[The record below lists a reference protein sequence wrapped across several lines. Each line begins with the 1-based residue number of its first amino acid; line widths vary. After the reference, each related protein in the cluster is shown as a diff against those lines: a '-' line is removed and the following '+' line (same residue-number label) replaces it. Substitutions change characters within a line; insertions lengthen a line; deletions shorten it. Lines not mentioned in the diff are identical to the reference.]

1 MSRKKKNLSSQEMK
15 EEKTINPDT
24 CHTQAEETTESIE
37 QQETIEATTAE
48 IKEKE
53 EMARLEAE
61 IAELKDKYLRQ
72 VAEFDN
78 YRKRTL
84 KEKTELILN
93 GGEKIITSL
102 LPVLDDMER
111 AQQNIEKSDDVE
123 ALKEG
128 TNLVFK
134 KLMTVLE
141 SAGLQKID
149 TDGKDFD
156 TDVHEAIAMI
166 PATTDDQKGK
176 VIDCVQAG
184 YKLNEKVIRHAK
196 VAIGQ

>member
-24 CHTQAEETTESIE
+24 CHTQAKETTESIE
-37 QQETIEATTAE
+37 QQETIEATTSE
-48 IKEKE
+48 NEEKE

>member
-15 EEKTINPDT
+15 EEKIINPDT
-24 CHTQAEETTESIE
+24 CHTQAKETTESIE
-37 QQETIEATTAE
+37 QQETIEATTSE
-48 IKEKE
+48 NKEKE

>member
-24 CHTQAEETTESIE
+24 CHTQAKETTESIE
-37 QQETIEATTAE
+37 QQETIEATTSE
-48 IKEKE
+48 NKEKE

-156 TDVHEAIAMI
+156 TDVHEAFAMI

>member
-24 CHTQAEETTESIE
+24 CHTQAKETTESIE
-37 QQETIEATTAE
+37 QQETIEATASE
-48 IKEKE
+48 NKEKE

>member
-24 CHTQAEETTESIE
+24 CHTQAKETTESIE
-37 QQETIEATTAE
+37 QQETIEATTSE
-48 IKEKE
+48 NKEKE

-72 VAEFDN
+72 VAEFAT
-78 YRKRTL
+78 YRQRTL

>member
-37 QQETIEATTAE
+37 QQETIEATASE
-48 IKEKE
+48 NKEKE

-72 VAEFDN
+72 AAEFDN

-156 TDVHEAIAMI
+156 TDVHEAIAMV

>member
-24 CHTQAEETTESIE
+24 CHTQAKETTESIE
-37 QQETIEATTAE
+37 QQETIEATTSE
-48 IKEKE
+48 NKEKE

-111 AQQNIEKSDDVE
+111 AQQNIEKSNDVE

-128 TNLVFK
+128 INLVFK

>member
-37 QQETIEATTAE
+37 QQETIEATASE
-48 IKEKE
+48 NKEKE

>member
-15 EEKTINPDT
+15 EEKTIKPDT
-24 CHTQAEETTESIE
+24 CHTQAKEKTESIE
-37 QQETIEATTAE
+37 QQETIEATTSE
-48 IKEKE
+48 NKEKE

>member
-24 CHTQAEETTESIE
+24 CHTQAKETTESIE
-37 QQETIEATTAE
+37 QQETIEATTSE
-48 IKEKE
+48 NKEKE
-53 EMARLEAE
+53 EIARLEAE

>member
-24 CHTQAEETTESIE
+24 CHTQAKETTESIE
-37 QQETIEATTAE
+37 QQETIEATTSE
-48 IKEKE
+48 NKEKE
-53 EMARLEAE
+53 EMARLETE

-111 AQQNIEKSDDVE
+111 AQQNIEKSDDIE

-128 TNLVFK
+128 INLVFK

>member
-24 CHTQAEETTESIE
+24 CHTQAKETTESIE
-37 QQETIEATTAE
+37 QQETIEATTSE
-48 IKEKE
+48 NKEKE

-72 VAEFDN
+72 AAEFDN

>member
-24 CHTQAEETTESIE
+24 CHTQAKETTESIE
-37 QQETIEATTAE
+37 QQETIEATTSE
-48 IKEKE
+48 NKEKE

-93 GGEKIITSL
+93 GGQKIITSL

>member
-37 QQETIEATTAE
+37 QQETIEATTSE
-48 IKEKE
+48 NKEKE

>member
-24 CHTQAEETTESIE
+24 CHTQAKETTESIE
-37 QQETIEATTAE
+37 QQETIEATTSE
-48 IKEKE
+48 NKEKE

-111 AQQNIEKSDDVE
+111 AQQNIEKSDDIE

-156 TDVHEAIAMI
+156 TDVHEAIAMV

>member
-24 CHTQAEETTESIE
+24 CHTQAKETTESIE
-37 QQETIEATTAE
+37 QQETIEATTSE
-48 IKEKE
+48 NKEKE

-184 YKLNEKVIRHAK
+184 YKLTEKVIRHAK

>member
-15 EEKTINPDT
+15 EEKTIKPDT
-24 CHTQAEETTESIE
+24 CHTQAKETTESIE
-37 QQETIEATTAE
+37 QQETIEATTSE
-48 IKEKE
+48 NKEKE

-111 AQQNIEKSDDVE
+111 AQQNIEKSDDIE

>member
-24 CHTQAEETTESIE
+24 CHTQAKETTESIE
-37 QQETIEATTAE
+37 QQETIEATTSE
-48 IKEKE
+48 NKEKE

-72 VAEFDN
+72 AAEFDN

-111 AQQNIEKSDDVE
+111 AQQNIEKSNDVE

-156 TDVHEAIAMI
+156 TDVHEAIAMV

>member
-1 MSRKKKNLSSQEMK
+1 MSRKKKNLSSQEMN

-24 CHTQAEETTESIE
+24 CHTQAKETTESIE
-37 QQETIEATTAE
+37 QQETIEATTSE
-48 IKEKE
+48 NKEKE

-111 AQQNIEKSDDVE
+111 AQQNIEKSDDIE

>member
-24 CHTQAEETTESIE
+24 CHTQAKETTESIE
-37 QQETIEATTAE
+37 QQETIEATTSE
-48 IKEKE
+48 NKEKE

-72 VAEFDN
+72 VAEFDY

>member
-24 CHTQAEETTESIE
+24 CHTQAKETTESIE
-37 QQETIEATTAE
+37 QQETIEATTSE
-48 IKEKE
+48 NEEKE
-53 EMARLEAE
+53 EMARLETE

-72 VAEFDN
+72 AAEFDN

>member
-24 CHTQAEETTESIE
+24 CHTQAKETTESIE
-37 QQETIEATTAE
+37 QQETIEATTSE
-48 IKEKE
+48 NEEKE
-53 EMARLEAE
+53 EMARLETE

>member
-1 MSRKKKNLSSQEMK
+1 M
-15 EEKTINPDT
+15 
-24 CHTQAEETTESIE
+24 
-37 QQETIEATTAE
+37 
-48 IKEKE
+48 
-53 EMARLEAE
+53 
-61 IAELKDKYLRQ
+61 
-72 VAEFDN
+72 
-78 YRKRTL
+78 
-84 KEKTELILN
+84 ILN

-128 TNLVFK
+128 INLVFK

>member
-1 MSRKKKNLSSQEMK
+1 MSKKKKNLSSQEMK
-15 EEKTINPDT
+15 EEKTNHQDT
-24 CHTQAEETTESIE
+24 CKPQVDETTEAAE
-37 QQETIEATTAE
+37 QQENAETTAPE
-48 IKEKE
+48 NE
-53 EMARLEAE
+53 ESEQIARMEAE
-61 IAELKDKYLRQ
+61 IADLKDKYLRQ
-72 VAEFDN
+72 AAEFDN

-111 AQQNIEKSDDVE
+111 AQQNMEKSDDVE

-128 TNLVFK
+128 TRLVFK
-134 KLMTVLE
+134 KFVTLLE
-141 SAGLQKID
+141 SAGLHKID
-149 TDGKDFD
+149 TEGKDFD

-166 PATTDDQKGK
+166 PATSDEMKGK
-176 VIDCVQAG
+176 VMDCVQAG

>member
-24 CHTQAEETTESIE
+24 CHTQAKETTESIE
-37 QQETIEATTAE
+37 QQETIEATTSE
-48 IKEKE
+48 NEEKE
-53 EMARLEAE
+53 EMARLETE

-72 VAEFDN
+72 AAEFDN

-111 AQQNIEKSDDVE
+111 AQQNIEKSDDIE

>member
-37 QQETIEATTAE
+37 QQETIEATTSE
-48 IKEKE
+48 NKEKE

-72 VAEFDN
+72 AAEFDN

>member
-37 QQETIEATTAE
+37 QQETIEATTSE
-48 IKEKE
+48 NKEKE

-111 AQQNIEKSDDVE
+111 PQQNIEKSDDVE

>member
-1 MSRKKKNLSSQEMK
+1 
-15 EEKTINPDT
+15 
-24 CHTQAEETTESIE
+24 
-37 QQETIEATTAE
+37 
-48 IKEKE
+48 
-53 EMARLEAE
+53 MARLEAE

>member
-24 CHTQAEETTESIE
+24 CHTQAKETTESIE
-37 QQETIEATTAE
+37 QQETIEATTSE
-48 IKEKE
+48 NKEKE

>member
-24 CHTQAEETTESIE
+24 CHTQAKETTESIE
-37 QQETIEATTAE
+37 QQETIEATTSE
-48 IKEKE
+48 NKEKE

-111 AQQNIEKSDDVE
+111 AQQNIEKSNDVE

-156 TDVHEAIAMI
+156 TDVHEAIAMV

>member
-24 CHTQAEETTESIE
+24 CHTQAKETTESIE
-37 QQETIEATTAE
+37 QQETIEATTSE
-48 IKEKE
+48 NKEKE

-111 AQQNIEKSDDVE
+111 AQQNIEKSDDIE

>member
-37 QQETIEATTAE
+37 QQETIEATTSE
-48 IKEKE
+48 NKEKE

-111 AQQNIEKSDDVE
+111 AQQNIEKSDDIE

>member
-15 EEKTINPDT
+15 EEKTIKPDT

-37 QQETIEATTAE
+37 QQETIEATTSE
-48 IKEKE
+48 NKEKE

-72 VAEFDN
+72 AAEFDN

-111 AQQNIEKSDDVE
+111 AQQNIEKSGDVE

>member
-1 MSRKKKNLSSQEMK
+1 MNTNEENKEQKINVEG
-15 EEKTINPDT
+15 EEKVTVD
-24 CHTQAEETTESIE
+24 ETTEESA
-37 QQETIEATTAE
+37 QNGQDDNQEETQ
-48 IKEKE
+48 EKDP
-53 EMARLEAE
+53 LEAANE
-61 IAELKDKYLRQ
+61 QIEELKDKYLRA

-78 YRKRTL
+78 YKKRTL

>member
-24 CHTQAEETTESIE
+24 CHTQAKETTGSIE
-37 QQETIEATTAE
+37 QQETIEATTSE
-48 IKEKE
+48 NKEKE

-111 AQQNIEKSDDVE
+111 AQQNIEKSDDIE

>member
-24 CHTQAEETTESIE
+24 CHTQAKETTESIE
-37 QQETIEATTAE
+37 QQETIEATTSE
-48 IKEKE
+48 NKEKE

-156 TDVHEAIAMI
+156 TDVHEAIAMV